1 MIETSLS
8 EEINIPFTVCRFH
21 VNWHPSLAKAGQ
33 CKRFLVHHV
42 SSGNS
47 VTLNIL
53 INLQFTMIIIA
64 RDEIK

>member
-1 MIETSLS
+1 MLFPCE
-8 EEINIPFTVCRFH
+8 
-21 VNWHPSLAKAGQ
+21 NWHPSLAKAGH
-33 CKRFLVHHV
+33 CKRFLGHHI

-53 INLQFTMIIIA
+53 INLQFTMIINA